1 MIVSIQLTKITESPI
16 DLTGSSKDTSLY
28 NISFY
33 QCFKM
38 DLDMNLMTA
47 LCMGILLNNVTKLV

>member
-1 MIVSIQLTKITESPI
+1 MIVSIPSTKITGSSI
-16 DLTGSSKDTSLY
+16 DLTGSSKDTILY

-33 QCFKM
+33 QCFKI
-38 DLDMNLMTA
+38 DLDMYLMTA